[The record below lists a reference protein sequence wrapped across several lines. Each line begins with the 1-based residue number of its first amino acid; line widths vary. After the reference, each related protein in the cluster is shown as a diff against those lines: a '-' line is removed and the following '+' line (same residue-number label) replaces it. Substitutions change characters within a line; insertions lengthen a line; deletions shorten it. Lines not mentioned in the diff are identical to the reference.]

1 MDRGKTTLYA
11 VFGLACTFA
20 GIWTG
25 DFLVAETLD
34 RPDAVFFMRI
44 VSLVVYLAAFAATAA
59 WALLGRRANERK
71 AGKARPLAAACV
83 ATAFALHAA
92 GIGGIAGGA
101 SGSVAAA
108 CVVASKLIG
117 VPVTVLLAAGFSRIE
132 PSKVAKGS
140 LLAMAAAFAAN
151 NAVRAA
157 TQTGIV
163 DVGAAFALSIVLAG
177 CGGFCAIACA
187 GIRGESADAH
197 GTPVEAQDKL
207 RGAQKAAASV
217 SLSTS
222 RRTAVVMAIAIAA
235 TAAMLGFLRD
245 DAGAFQAAE
254 SLPAITAALLL
265 VCLACLPR
273 IVVVDF
279 TGLLVAGLCCVVAAF
294 LVGPLISPFAPDV
307 PALLAGLGTVFLET
321 AAWTLVVRFAV
332 RGRRPI
338 AAAMLARLFAVAGH
352 LGGALLSRGM
362 FAATHA
368 DIGSLHAGEL
378 ALSFVYFLFALAL
391 IRFPLDEGLR
401 DRGEAARSTAPD
413 TARETDHGDAS
424 AAASA
429 YAPAASKERD
439 ARKADLPPHAGEDGA
454 RPSQKRAVQAHGDA
468 SAAAPR
474 AESGAAPDAPSLAE
488 RAAMRFGL
496 TARETDVFDR
506 LACGRDIAFI
516 ESDLCISRNTAKMHI
531 RHVYQKTGV
540 HSKQELIDLAQ
551 SLAHGR
557 NI

>member
-1 MDRGKTTLYA
+1 MA
-11 VFGLACTFA
+11 V
-20 GIWTG
+20 
-25 DFLVAETLD
+25 
-34 RPDAVFFMRI
+34 
-44 VSLVVYLAAFAATAA
+44 
-59 WALLGRRANERK
+59 
-71 AGKARPLAAACV
+71 
-83 ATAFALHAA
+83 
-92 GIGGIAGGA
+92 
-101 SGSVAAA
+101 
-108 CVVASKLIG
+108 
-117 VPVTVLLAAGFSRIE
+117 
-132 PSKVAKGS
+132 
-140 LLAMAAAFAAN
+140 
-151 NAVRAA
+151 
-157 TQTGIV
+157 
-163 DVGAAFALSIVLAG
+163 
-177 CGGFCAIACA
+177 
-187 GIRGESADAH
+187 
-197 GTPVEAQDKL
+197 
-207 RGAQKAAASV
+207 
-217 SLSTS
+217 
-222 RRTAVVMAIAIAA
+222 AIAA

-245 DAGAFQAAE
+245 DAGSFQAAE

-321 AAWTLVVRFAV
+321 AAWTLVVRFA
-332 RGRRPI
+332 
-338 AAAMLARLFAVAGH
+338 ARGH

-439 ARKADLPPHAGEDGA
+439 ARKADLPPHAGEDGV
-454 RPSQKRAVQAHGDA
+454 RPAQERDPQAHRSA
-468 SAAAPR
+468 SAAPSLI
-474 AESGAAPDAPSLAE
+474 EGGAAADGPSLAE
-488 RAAMRFGL
+488 RAAIRFGL

-557 NI
+557 NV